1 MRAQSTVTGRS
12 HSPLVILLLLALSL
26 VFTACSVVGAGRPTP
41 TPTLTVPS
49 DPAPGDLA
57 LVTPTPEPSPTPV
70 PPATPT
76 AAPEP
81 TPTPL
86 PTPTPQ
92 PTPVPDNVFLE
103 PMSHEFQTWN
113 NCAAVSAAMVLSY
126 FGIQRTQAQLGPLL
140 RPNSGDKHVEPHQL
154 VRLLE
159 QFGLRA
165 RVLEGG
171 SLERIEELVA
181 AGFPVIT
188 PQWLDHKPDA
198 IGHYRVV
205 RGFDRRQGVVFVND
219 SMIGAGVAMPYA
231 EFEELWRAFAFRYIP
246 VYRPEDEPRVLA
258 ILGEDA
264 DPRRN
269 VERAN
274 QLIRELVAQHP
285 DDAYLWFSLGTTEYL
300 LGNIDAALAAYERA
314 AAIGLPPKMLW
325 YQFWPV
331 SAFVDAGQYQ
341 RALELAAAQIA
352 SAGVFGEMHYER
364 GRAFEALGQTNAAIA
379 EYRRALDDD
388 ANLQAARDA
397 LARLGVQP

>member
-1 MRAQSTVTGRS
+1 
-12 HSPLVILLLLALSL
+12 
-26 VFTACSVVGAGRPTP
+26 
-41 TPTLTVPS
+41 
-49 DPAPGDLA
+49 
-57 LVTPTPEPSPTPV
+57 
-70 PPATPT
+70 
-76 AAPEP
+76 
-81 TPTPL
+81 
-86 PTPTPQ
+86 
-92 PTPVPDNVFLE
+92 
-103 PMSHEFQTWN
+103 MSHEFQTWN

-126 FGIQRTQAQLGPLL
+126 FGIQRTQGQLGPLL
-140 RPNSGDKHVEPHQL
+140 RPNSGDKHVEPYQL
-154 VRLLE
+154 VGLLE

-219 SMIGAGVAMPYA
+219 SMIGAGVAMPYT

-246 VYRPEDEPRVLA
+246 VYRPKDEPRVLA

-274 QLIRELVAQHP
+274 QLMRELVAQHP

-388 ANLQAARDA
+388 ANLQVARDA

>member
-1 MRAQSTVTGRS
+1 MAPSTATGRGS
-12 HSPLVILLLLALSL
+12 SLLIMLLLTLLL
-26 VFTACSVVGAGRPTP
+26 VSAACSTADAGRPTP
-41 TPTLTVPS
+41 TPSLTVPS
-49 DPAPGDLA
+49 DPAPQDLA
-57 LVTPTPEPSPTPV
+57 IMTPTPQLPLTLV
-70 PPATPT
+70 LPATPT
-76 AAPEP
+76 VTPEP
-81 TPTPL
+81 TPTPM

-92 PTPVPDNVFLE
+92 PTPVPDSVFLE

-126 FGIQRTQAQLGPLL
+126 FGIQRTQAQLGPRL
-140 RPNSGDKHVEPHQL
+140 RPNSGDKHVEPQQL
-154 VRLLE
+154 VGLLE
-159 QFGLRA
+159 QYGLRA

-264 DPRRN
+264 DPRHN

-274 QLIRELVAQHP
+274 QRMHELVTQHP

-300 LGNIDAALAAYERA
+300 LGNTDAALAAYERA

-331 SAFVDAGQYQ
+331 AAYVDDGQYQ

-352 SAGVFGEMHYER
+352 SAGVFAEMHYER

-388 ANLQAARDA
+388 ANLQVARDA

>member
-1 MRAQSTVTGRS
+1 MVERRGHWRAV
-12 HSPLVILLLLALSL
+12 LVAVSAPLLLAMLLACRSPAPE
-26 VFTACSVVGAGRPTP
+26 VPATRPATSTGSPVATPISTIPTPSPIATATPHATPTSTPTAVLRPTP
-41 TPTLTVPS
+41 TPT
-49 DPAPGDLA
+49 
-57 LVTPTPEPSPTPV
+57 
-70 PPATPT
+70 
-76 AAPEP
+76 
-81 TPTPL
+81 

-92 PTPVPDNVFLE
+92 PTPIPERVFLE
-103 PMSHEFQTWN
+103 PMTHEFQTWN
-113 NCAAVSAAMVLSY
+113 NCAAVSTAMVLLY

-140 RPNSGDKHVEPHQL
+140 RPNPGDKHVEPHEI

-171 SLERIEELVA
+171 TVERVKTLVA

-205 RGFDRRQGVVFVND
+205 RGYNDGRGVFFVND

-231 EFEELWRAFAFRYIP
+231 EFEELWRAFDFRYIP
-246 VYRPEDEPRVLA
+246 VYRPEDESRVLA

-264 DPRRN
+264 DPRWN
-269 VERAN
+269 VERARTRV
-274 QLIRELVAQHP
+274 QRLLDERP

-300 LGNIDAALAAYERA
+300 LGNVDAALAAYERA

-331 SAFVDAGQYQ
+331 SAYVDAGRYQ
-341 RALELAAAQIA
+341 EALTLAAAQIA

-364 GRAFEALGQTNAAIA
+364 GRAFEALGQTSAAIA
-379 EYRRALDDD
+379 AYRRALDDD
-388 ANLQAARDA
+388 ANLAVARDA
-397 LARLGVQP
+397 LRRLGAEP